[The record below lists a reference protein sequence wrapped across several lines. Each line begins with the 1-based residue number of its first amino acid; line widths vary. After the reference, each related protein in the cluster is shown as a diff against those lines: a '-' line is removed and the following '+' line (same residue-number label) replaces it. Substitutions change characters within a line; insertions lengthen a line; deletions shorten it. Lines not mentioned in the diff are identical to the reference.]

1 MTAKIEIESI
11 FALFVWP
18 GLVLNLLNILSRVAL
33 LAAFLAAP
41 SLVAQAADDLRAP
54 VYPAATWSGF
64 YAGIHAGAV
73 DSQTGIRDEDYTL
86 FDADGAT
93 AVTNDLTGLM
103 GIHGG
108 YNWQIGNKVFGIEA
122 DYSWTSAGRT
132 RFFNNTDQ
140 YLSSD
145 LNGFGSLRGRA
156 GVAVD
161 NALLYLTG
169 GIGYVHADIGGGDNF
184 VDEFVSESNFLSF
197 VAGAGAEFKL
207 RSDLSLRLEYMHH
220 LLNDKTDFCEAATCL
235 YPAIFGGSLGVLRA
249 GLTYHF
255 GQGAEEIAQ
264 QGNDVWSGFYG
275 GLHVGAVDTVTGVQD
290 EDRDV
295 TGIEGI
301 PVLTNG
307 LDATAGIHGGYNW
320 LFGSA
325 LVGVEADYSWTK
337 SGFSRVYGRGN
348 HFLSSQIDGIA
359 SVRAR
364 LGLAAGNAL
373 AYVTGG
379 GALVNAQ
386 IQAAAIGQVGDNVSF
401 DHFAALVMGVGAE
414 IKVTPNLSLRGEY
427 LYYAF
432 DEQSTV
438 CPSCQYGQPQFA
450 DGQIH
455 SFRAG
460 LSYYLNGNGTEMPQV
475 AVADW
480 AGFYGGL
487 HAGLVDSTTGMRD
500 EEKSIFDKQG
510 LTLFTT
516 SRDIGGGVYA
526 GYHYQMQN
534 AVIGVEA
541 DYTFTNSGD
550 SRFIDTTTE
559 FASSQIEGFGSVRGK
574 IGLAAG
580 DAMFYATGGIGFV
593 KADMQGLNN
602 DPGEIVNF
610 GHFTALVAGA
620 GTEFKLKEDLSIR
633 AEYLYYGFDEQSD
646 LCSVCGTDPTYAD
659 GQLHTFRVGLTKFF

>member
-1 MTAKIEIESI
+1 M
-11 FALFVWP
+11 
-18 GLVLNLLNILSRVAL
+18 LNLLNTCARNTCARIVLST
-33 LAAFLAAP
+33 AFLAAS
-41 SLVAQAADDLRAP
+41 SLVVQAGDDLPAP
-54 VYPAATWSGF
+54 VYPVATWSGF
-64 YAGIHAGAV
+64 YAGVHAGAV
-73 DSQTGIRDEDYTL
+73 DSQTRIRDEDYTL
-86 FDADGAT
+86 FDTDGAT
-93 AVTNDLTGLM
+93 AVTNDLTGLT

-108 YNWQIGNKVFGIEA
+108 YNWQDGHKVFGIEA
-122 DYSWTSAGRT
+122 DYTWTSAGRT
-132 RFFNNTDQ
+132 RLLRGAGQN
-140 YLSSD
+140 LSSD
-145 LNGFGSLRGRA
+145 LSGFGSIRGRA

-169 GIGYVHADIGGGDNF
+169 GIGYVDADVGGGDNF
-184 VDEFVSESNFLSF
+184 DDQFVSESDFRSF

-207 RSDLSLRLEYMHH
+207 RSNLSLRLEYMHH
-220 LLNDKTDFCEAATCL
+220 LFNEKTVFCEYRDCV
-235 YPAIFGGSLGVLRA
+235 YPAVFGGSLGVLRA

-255 GQGAEEIAQ
+255 GQGAEEVVQ

-275 GLHVGAVDTVTGVQD
+275 GLHAGAVDTVTGVQD
-290 EDRDV
+290 EDGDV
-295 TGIEGI
+295 LDIEGI
-301 PVLTNG
+301 PVHTNG
-307 LDATAGIHGGYNW
+307 LDVAAGIHGGYNW

-325 LVGVEADYSWTK
+325 LVGVEADYSWTN
-337 SGFSRVYGRGN
+337 SGFSRIYDREESY
-348 HFLSSQIDGIA
+348 LSSQIDGIA

-379 GALVNAQ
+379 GALINAQ
-386 IQAAAIGQVGDNVSF
+386 IQASAIGLNSTGDNVSF
-401 DHFAALVMGVGAE
+401 DNFAALVMGAGAE
-414 IKVTPNLSLRGEY
+414 IKITPNLSLRGEY

-438 CPSCQYGQPQFA
+438 CPGCRYQQPQFA

-460 LSYYLNGNGTEMPQV
+460 LSYYLNANGTEMPQV

-500 EEKSIFDKQG
+500 EHGTVFG
-510 LTLFTT
+510 YGGNTVFTT

-550 SRFIDTTTE
+550 SRNIDNISQ
-559 FASSQIEGFGSVRGK
+559 FVSSQIEGFGSVRGK
-574 IGLAAG
+574 IGLAVG
-580 DAMFYATGGIGFV
+580 DAMFYTTGGIGFV
-593 KADMQGLNN
+593 QADMSGADEYRTDTTQTVSFSG
-602 DPGEIVNF
+602 
-610 GHFTALVAGA
+610 FTALVAGA

-646 LCSVCGTDPTYAD
+646 LCTVCGVDPTYAD